1 MYEENNTLKTAYQCS
16 RDLLLWRQKF
26 MNTSVN
32 SGYYFSRICYIY
44 VTIVNMTES
53 QLESQLECEKNM
65 NIVIVF

>member
-1 MYEENNTLKTAYQCS
+1 
-16 RDLLLWRQKF
+16 

-32 SGYYFSRICYIY
+32 SGYYFSQICYIY
-44 VTIVNMTES
+44 VTIVNVTES

>member
-1 MYEENNTLKTAYQCS
+1 
-16 RDLLLWRQKF
+16 

-44 VTIVNMTES
+44 VPIVNMT
-53 QLESQLECEKNM
+53 ESQLECEKNM